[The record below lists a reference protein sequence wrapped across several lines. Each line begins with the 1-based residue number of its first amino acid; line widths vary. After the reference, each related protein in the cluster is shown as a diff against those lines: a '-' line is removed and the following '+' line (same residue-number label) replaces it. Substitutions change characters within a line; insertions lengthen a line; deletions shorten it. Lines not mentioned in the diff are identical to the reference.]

1 MPLEI
6 VAFFILLK
14 IIVKLFGKLKI
25 SLYICG
31 V

>member
-6 VAFFILLK
+6 VAFLFYEK
-14 IIVKLFGKLKI
+14 IFVKIFGKLKI